1 MAPNR
6 TETQPD
12 AWAAFGVGVLG
23 GVVGGLSLL
32 SFAGILAVA
41 LIAVVGG
48 FGLRPRPFG
57 GAGVMLGWATTWIVV
72 LSAAQGR
79 CDSPCGT
86 DITPWVVFAL
96 GLAVIGAGLLVV
108 GIIQPAGAAEAAR
121 AAGTLLRWRPVRI
134 GTAILLGAIAGR
146 YAASLLLFGW
156 ATAVPIWLWFTWRHR
171 NPDRRAEIAWLTVA
185 AIVTFAALAPR

>member
-1 MAPNR
+1 MTPNR

-12 AWAAFGVGVLG
+12 AWTAFGVGVLG

-32 SFAGILAVA
+32 SFAGILAIA
-41 LIAVVGG
+41 LIAIVGG
-48 FGLRPRPFG
+48 LGLRPRPFG
-57 GAGVMLGWATTWIVV
+57 GAGVMLGWATTWMVV

-79 CDSPCGT
+79 CDSPCRT

-108 GIIQPAGAAEAAR
+108 GIIQPAGATEAAR
-121 AAGTLLRWRPVRI
+121 AAGMLLSWRPVRI

-156 ATAVPIWLWFTWRHR
+156 ATAVPIWLWFAWRHR
-171 NPDRRAEIAWLTVA
+171 NPDRRAEIAWLSAA
-185 AIVTFAALAPR
+185 AIMTFAALAPR